1 MRTQVSVRQVDN
13 VVILD
18 LEGRF
23 VDTLSIRDTI
33 KGLLDKGVLNIL
45 VNLGKAKLIGN
56 GTTGELIS
64 CFVTVNE
71 NGGVFKVLNPD
82 KDEKRWLEV
91 GMLDKVFD
99 IYYDEQLAL
108 SSFR

>member
-1 MRTQVSVRQVDN
+1 MGTQVSVRPVDN
-13 VVILD
+13 IVILD

-23 VDTLSIRDTI
+23 VDTLSIRDII
-33 KGLLDKGVLNIL
+33 KGLLDKGTLNIL

-56 GTTGELIS
+56 GTTAELLS
-64 CFVTVNE
+64 CFVTVKK
-71 NGGVFKVLNPD
+71 NGGMFKVLNPD
-82 KDEKRWLEV
+82 EDEKRWLEV
-91 GMLDKVFD
+91 GKLDKVFD

>member
-33 KGLLDKGVLNIL
+33 KGLLDKGALNIL
-45 VNLGKAKLIGN
+45 VNLGKARLIGN

-64 CFVTVNE
+64 CFVTVKE

-82 KDEKRWLEV
+82 EDEKRWLKV